1 VVRPGQR
8 GFTLLEVVVSMS
20 IFATFLVLA
29 FTLTSEMRRWEKKLP
44 VNFIRNPQIIS
55 VIARMRRDVL
65 DVQVPGN
72 GKIYLPEYQGYMNG
86 PKTLIIE
93 TGLPT
98 GVQTVIWDFSEAAG
112 LVQRRRQV
120 GVGGAR
126 RTARVLGRRRHRCGR
141 VRGTSVRS
149 PAQSKGRQ
157 WNPCDRSDPAAARA
171 PLSASAASRW
181 RWR

>member
-98 GVQTVIWDFSEAAG
+98 GVQTVIWDFSEAGVA
-112 LVQRRRQV
+112 RRVSYNV
-120 GVGGAR
+120 GVRSEWVAR
-126 RTARVLGRRRHRCGR
+126 GVPPEFSAGVDIDAVEFAGRPYGVRLKAKDGNGTLAIDQILQPRAHR
-141 VRGTSVRS
+141 
-149 PAQSKGRQ
+149 
-157 WNPCDRSDPAAARA
+157 
-171 PLSASAASRW
+171 
-181 RWR
+181 